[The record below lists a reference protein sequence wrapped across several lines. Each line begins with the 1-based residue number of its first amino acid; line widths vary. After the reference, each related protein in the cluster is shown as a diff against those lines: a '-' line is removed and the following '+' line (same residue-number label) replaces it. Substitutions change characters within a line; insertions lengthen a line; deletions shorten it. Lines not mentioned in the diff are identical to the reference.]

1 MSRVSRK
8 KKERPNKI
16 SKTKDLIEVVAEALI
31 GHREMMENQ
40 CILSIRQFLREVK
53 NLNPNPINPNRN
65 RYQNR
70 IRQHHSVEYN
80 KIQRLACSTRSNNK
94 RNKSNKN

>member
-16 SKTKDLIEVVAEALI
+16 SKTKDLIEVEVEAQI
-31 GHREMMENQ
+31 GYREMMENR

-53 NLNPNPINPNRN
+53 NPNPNQINPNRN

-80 KIQRLACSTRSNNK
+80 KIQRSACSTRSNNK